1 MRKPASRMSP
11 DRGRAVAGS
20 RRIRASAIG
29 LVAGALFLGLALRK
43 VNAAEVW
50 ATLRQLHAA
59 WLLLA
64 LSVGAVNFSMRARRW
79 QAIFPRESRPSFW
92 TCFQILAISFTSNNF
107 LPGRCG
113 DLVRCVL
120 VNERVSLSRG
130 SLALATLGL
139 EKVLDGLALAAVVLY
154 SCSVLTPPTWLTHLS
169 ILSGVLFGGVLAVL
183 MLLWFRADGC
193 TAALRRVAVRLHGQR
208 AGEKVAALLQSF
220 TEGLSA
226 VGSAGRLSWLAAQTA
241 VIWMSEAALFWV
253 LARSLNLDLAFS
265 SAVVASA
272 ILGLGLMFPAA
283 PGALGTYEFFSTS
296 ALRLSGMAASAALS
310 LTLLLHAFVLVFTTA
325 VGVACVAIAGF
336 SLRQFRVQSET
347 LAGSKVSAAAQ
358 GDIP

>member
-1 MRKPASRMSP
+1 MRA
-11 DRGRAVAGS
+11 
-20 RRIRASAIG
+20 IAIG

-50 ATLRQLHAA
+50 ATLRQLHPT

-64 LSVGAVNFSMRARRW
+64 LSVGVVNFFVRTWRW
-79 QAIFPRESRPSFW
+79 QAIFPRESRPPFW
-92 TCFQILAISFTSNNF
+92 TCFQVLAISLTTNNF
-107 LPGRCG
+107 LPGRGG
-113 DLVRCVL
+113 DVLRCVL

-154 SCSVLTPPTWLTHLS
+154 ACSVLTPPTWLTRLS
-169 ILSGVLFGGVLAVL
+169 ILAGVLFGGVLAAL
-183 MLLWFRADGC
+183 MLLWFRAASC
-193 TAALRRVAVRLHGQR
+193 TAALRWAAAKLHAR
-208 AGEKVAALLQSF
+208 NAGEKVAALLQSF

-241 VIWMSEAALFWV
+241 VIWISEAALFWV
-253 LARSLNLDLAFS
+253 LARSLDLDLAFS
-265 SAVVASA
+265 AAVVASA

-310 LTLLLHAFVLVFTTA
+310 LTLLLHAFVLVFTTG

-336 SLRQFRVQSET
+336 SLRQFRVRSEA
-347 LAGSKVSAAAQ
+347 LAGSEVTVVAQ
-358 GDIP
+358 DNVP